1 MAFCEALRRFDSQW
15 RRQRNLWRLGVNTR
29 SGTLWLLEGKLLLE
43 LVWLNRSWRNVENVV
58 IEFRRF
64 LVPYAYWGIPMLLH
78 SES

>member
-1 MAFCEALRRFDSQW
+1 MGFCEALRRFDSQW

-58 IEFRRF
+58 IEFRRL